1 MCSLTRNNG
10 GFNAPTGSAVTVRVV
25 ANTTRLVVPEYNDTV
40 LPVVDNGATFTVVA
54 GAARLF
60 LTLAG
65 PQEDVAIVEVCKGG
79 ETPELYSYNDD
90 FHPILGFSVVG
101 I

>member
-10 GFNAPTGSAVTVRVV
+10 GFNAPTGANVTVRVV
-25 ANTTRLVVPEYNDTV
+25 ANTTRLVVPEYNDAA

-54 GAARLF
+54 GPARLF

-65 PQEDVAIVEVCKGG
+65 PPEDVAIVEVCTGG
-79 ETPELYSYNDD
+79 ETPELYSYSDD
-90 FHPILGFSVVG
+90 FHPILSFLVVG

>member
-10 GFNAPTGSAVTVRVV
+10 GFNAPTGAKVTVRVV
-25 ANTTRLVVPEYNDTV
+25 ANTTRLVVPEYNDAA
-40 LPVVDNGATFTVVA
+40 LPVADNGATFTVVA
-54 GAARLF
+54 GPARLF

-65 PQEDVAIVEVCKGG
+65 PPEDVAVVEVCTGG
-79 ETPELYSYNDD
+79 ETPELYSYSDD
-90 FHPILGFSVVG
+90 FHPILSFLVVG